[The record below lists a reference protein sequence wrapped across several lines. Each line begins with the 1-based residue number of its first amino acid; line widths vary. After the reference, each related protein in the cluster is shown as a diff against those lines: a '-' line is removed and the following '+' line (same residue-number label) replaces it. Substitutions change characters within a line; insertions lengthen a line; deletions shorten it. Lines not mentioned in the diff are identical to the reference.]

1 MTDITEPR
9 EADRLRI
16 LVLLPEPETAT
27 ASLNCA
33 VAVGRGR
40 SARIDAI
47 QIGFDPERGIVS
59 AEELDI
65 QQIRETFEGCAA
77 DRRAR
82 VKQIFDAWKASASQA
97 PEIGWH
103 ADLGAVGGDVEA
115 EAASADLIVM
125 GRPSN
130 LDARDALHAALF
142 RTKRLVLVV
151 PEEASTGVE
160 SVGRRIVVGWKP
172 TDQAERAVEAAAPW
186 LRRAEDV
193 TVVSVAKQGA
203 APYEPS
209 ACVLFRRLG
218 IEARFVT
225 LQRDARS
232 VGVQLLAEARRL
244 GGDCL
249 LIGAYHH
256 GPLWEAIL
264 GGVTRDVLTHL
275 DLPVFMRR

>member
-1 MTDITEPR
+1 MPNIAEAR
-9 EADRLRI
+9 EADHLRI
-16 LVLLPEPETAT
+16 LVLLPEPETTT

-33 VAVGRGR
+33 VAAGRGR
-40 SARIDAI
+40 NARIDAV
-47 QIGFDPERGIVS
+47 QVGFDPEYGIVS

-65 QQIRETFEGCAA
+65 QQIREAFEGRAA

-82 VKQIFDAWKASASQA
+82 VKQIFDAWKASASGA
-97 PEIGWH
+97 AEIGWH
-103 ADLGAVGGDVEA
+103 VDLGAVGGDVEA

-125 GRPSN
+125 GRPFN

-142 RTKRLVLVV
+142 RTKRLVLVA
-151 PEEASTGVE
+151 PEEASGGVE

-193 TVVSVAKQGA
+193 TVVSVAKQGV

-209 ACVLFRRLG
+209 ARDLFRRLG

-232 VGVQLLAEARRL
+232 VGVQLLSEARRL

-264 GGVTRDVLTHL
+264 GGVTRDVLSHL
-275 DLPVFMRR
+275 DLG